1 MAIFT
6 GAGVAMV
13 TPMKDNGEIDYK
25 VLGDLIE
32 DQIAGH
38 TDAIIICG
46 TTGEAPTL
54 EDDEHLEAIR
64 YTVEKAAGR
73 IPVIAGTGSNNTA
86 HAIMMSKEA
95 QKAGADGCLLVA
107 PYYNKATQ
115 NGLVKHFA
123 AIAGAI
129 DIPCILYNVPSRT
142 GSNILPETAVRL
154 AREVDNIVAI
164 KEASGNI
171 SQVGKLAAIGEGVID
186 IYSGN
191 DDQIVPICSLGGIGV
206 ISVLSNVA
214 PRETHDIVEY
224 CITDQYEKAR
234 ELQHKALD
242 LVNALFCEVNPIPV
256 KAALQMQGFAV
267 GNPRLPLTEMEPAHK
282 ETLRKAMIEFGCL

>member
-1 MAIFT
+1 MAIFR

-13 TPMKDNGEIDYK
+13 TPMGDNGEINYK
-25 VLGDLIE
+25 ALGALID
-32 DQIAGH
+32 DQIANH

-64 YTVEKAAGR
+64 FTVERTRGK

-95 QKAGADGCLLVA
+95 QKRGADGCLLVA

-115 NGLVKHFA
+115 NGLVQHFS

-154 AREVDNIVAI
+154 AKEVDNIVAI

-171 SQVGKLAAIGEGVID
+171 SQVGKLATPGERIID
-186 IYSGN
+186 NYSGN
-191 DDQIVPICSLGGIGV
+191 DDQIVPICALGGIGV

-214 PRETHDIVEY
+214 PKETHNIVQY
-224 CITDQYEKAR
+224 CMMNRYDLAR
-234 ELQHKALD
+234 KLQHKALD

-256 KAALQMQGFAV
+256 KAALNMQGFNV
-267 GNPRLPLTEMEPAHK
+267 GTPRLPLTEMEPEHK
-282 ETLRKAMIEFGCL
+282 ELLREAMIEFGCL

>member
-1 MAIFT
+1 MAIFR

-13 TPMKDNGEIDYK
+13 TPMKDNGEIDFE
-25 VLGDLIE
+25 VLGQLIE

-64 YTVEKAAGR
+64 YTVDKTAGR

-95 QKAGADGCLLVA
+95 QKLGADGCLLVA

-115 NGLVKHFA
+115 NGLVRHFT
-123 AIAGAI
+123 AIAGAV

-142 GSNILPETAVRL
+142 GSNILPETALRL
-154 AREVDNIVAI
+154 ATEVDNIVGI

-171 SQVGKLAAIGEGVID
+171 GQVGKLAAICEGKLD

-191 DDQIVPICSLGGIGV
+191 DDQIVPICALGGIGV

-214 PRETHDIVEY
+214 PRETHNMVEY
-224 CITDQYEKAR
+224 CMMNRYDKAR
-234 ELQHKALD
+234 QLQHKALD
-242 LVNALFCEVNPIPV
+242 LVNALFSEVNPIPV
-256 KAALQMQGFAV
+256 KAALRMQGFEV
-267 GNPRLPLTEMEPAHK
+267 GNPRLPLTEMEPEHK
-282 ETLRKAMIEFGCL
+282 EVLRKAMIEFGCL